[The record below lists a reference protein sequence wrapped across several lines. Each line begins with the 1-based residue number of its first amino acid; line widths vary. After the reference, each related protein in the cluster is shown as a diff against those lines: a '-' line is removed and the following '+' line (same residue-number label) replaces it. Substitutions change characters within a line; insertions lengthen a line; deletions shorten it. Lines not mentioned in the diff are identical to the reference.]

1 MTEKNRKAEPDSYLR
16 SGTLITLFIIILGLC
31 GMAVSGYLTYG
42 YVVNAAIGCPFNADC
57 DLVQASP
64 YAYMWGVPVPLLG
77 LLMYAALTLM
87 GILLFLKKAEWENI
101 ISLGIYGI
109 SLAGVI
115 FTLYLYYLEIFV
127 LHAFC
132 SWCIASSI
140 VILCIFI
147 LSLVY
152 YNKMKQPGEKKA
164 RKRRFRLSDY
174 IQW

>member
-1 MTEKNRKAEPDSYLR
+1 MKKISL
-16 SGTLITLFIIILGLC
+16 SIIILGLA
-31 GMAVSGYLTYG
+31 GMGISGYLTYG
-42 YVVNAAIGCPFNADC
+42 YLVNVSVVCPFEAKC

-64 YAYMWGVPVPLLG
+64 YAYLWGFPVPLLG
-77 LLMYAALTLM
+77 LLMYAALTLL
-87 GILLFLKKAEWENI
+87 GVLLILKKDKWEKI
-101 ISLGIYGI
+101 LSLGIYGM

-132 SWCIASSI
+132 SWCIGSSI
-140 VILCIFI
+140 VILCLFI

-152 YNKMKQPGEKKA
+152 LNKMKQPGEKKG

>member
-1 MTEKNRKAEPDSYLR
+1 MKIISLA
-16 SGTLITLFIIILGLC
+16 IIILGLG

-42 YVVNAAIGCPFNADC
+42 YVANAALGCPFGADC

-64 YAYMWGVPVPLLG
+64 YAYMWGFPMPLLG
-77 LLMYAALTLM
+77 LLMYAALTFT
-87 GILLFLKKAEWENI
+87 GILLYFKRSDWENI
-101 ISLGIYGI
+101 LSLGIYGV

-132 SWCIASSI
+132 SWCIVSS
-140 VILCIFI
+140 VAILSIFI
-147 LSLVY
+147 LSLVNL
-152 YNKMKQPGEKKA
+152 NKIKQPGDE
-164 RKRRFRLSDY
+164 KRRKQRRFKLSDY

>member
-1 MTEKNRKAEPDSYLR
+1 MKKISL
-16 SGTLITLFIIILGLC
+16 SIIILGLG

-42 YVVNAAIGCPFNADC
+42 YLANAAIGCLFNAKC
-57 DLVQASP
+57 DLVQASS
-64 YAYMWGVPVPLLG
+64 YAYMWGFPVPLLG

-87 GILLFLKKAEWENI
+87 GFILFLKKPQWEKI
-101 ISLGIYGI
+101 LSLGIYGI

-115 FTLYLYYLEIFV
+115 FTIYLYYLEIFV

-132 SWCIASSI
+132 SWCIVSSI

-152 YNKMKQPGEKKA
+152 LNKIKQPVAKKGQ
-164 RKRRFRLSDY
+164 KRRFKLSDY